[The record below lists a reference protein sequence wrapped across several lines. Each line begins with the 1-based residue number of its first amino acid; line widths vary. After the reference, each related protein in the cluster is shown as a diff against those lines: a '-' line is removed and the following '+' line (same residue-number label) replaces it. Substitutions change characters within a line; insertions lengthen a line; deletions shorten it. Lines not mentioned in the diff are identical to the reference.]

1 MANLQNTVTGL
12 LFTFSAGLFVR
23 IMYYKQQF
31 GIFTVTFLLNQI
43 TTHKKA
49 SLKNIVTRLIIIFC
63 ATPIVLIIRT
73 KLWSSYREIVT

>member
-49 SLKNIVTRLIIIFC
+49 SLKNIVTRLIIIFLC
-63 ATPIVLIIRT
+63 Y
-73 KLWSSYREIVT
+73 SYSAYHQNETLELLP

>member
-49 SLKNIVTRLIIIFC
+49 SLKNIVTRLIIIFLC
-63 ATPIVLIIRT
+63 Y
-73 KLWSSYREIVT
+73 SYSACHQNETLELLP